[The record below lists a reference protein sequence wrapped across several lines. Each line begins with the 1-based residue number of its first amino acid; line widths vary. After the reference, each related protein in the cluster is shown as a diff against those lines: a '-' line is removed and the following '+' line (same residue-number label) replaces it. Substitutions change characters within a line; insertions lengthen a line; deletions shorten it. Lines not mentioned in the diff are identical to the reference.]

1 MVKLRVVIEHRLM
14 PTSMKYALIHKGLEQ
29 LYYSLLFSSPGYKT
43 SPQKWSQWLKMGFGV
58 SIKEQPRAAARDD
71 KLRFSTTSDGPKMEL
86 AITQGEDGVLK
97 LVDVPRL
104 VQDWRKRWLANV
116 IDHRKRYG
124 RIA

>member
-71 KLRFSTTSDGPKMEL
+71 KLRFSTTSAGPKMEL
-86 AITQGEDGVLK
+86 AITQGEDGVLEQ
-97 LVDVPRL
+97 LHRL
-104 VQDWRKRWLANV
+104 LGELENLRKNV
-116 IDHRKRYG
+116 AG
-124 RIA
+124 EQ